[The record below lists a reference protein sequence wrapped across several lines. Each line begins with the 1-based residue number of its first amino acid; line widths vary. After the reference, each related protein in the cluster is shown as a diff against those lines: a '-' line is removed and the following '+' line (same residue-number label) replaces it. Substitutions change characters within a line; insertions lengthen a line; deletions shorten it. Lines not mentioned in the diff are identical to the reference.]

1 MSLFRQLSSIAERD
15 ADLGAFLQGNLQSI
29 SDFSTSSFKTISAER
44 DEIHRF
50 VLEHVSSI
58 QHLDYTKGVNRAFLS
73 LLIDFCVRLNMFAA
87 VSQISVIAAAH
98 NIQYGRRVEAG
109 LCIIYPPPIDNGD
122 LIGRLEII
130 CFKLRE
136 ALQYEEDDNRKAVA
150 TLITFYA
157 IAVRDTRLEFA
168 QQAQRNIATALRD
181 PENASLCHAAVD
193 RALSVSL
200 DNLEFA
206 YESIQEIIDDLLSHG
221 DSPRREDLGPAGE
234 ILIEQ
239 GTPYSEMLSH
249 EEPSFKAVRNLCC
262 RLAERL
268 PNLDE
273 IHHSLGRGVC
283 IIENEGQ
290 MLSYMRSHGSAH
302 EAKLLS
308 AFQNFPFQSIS
319 TPIEL
324 YDWGCGQGVASMV
337 FMELVSSHRYDLP
350 IQSIRM
356 IEPSK
361 LSLMRA
367 ALHIKHFGAPN
378 NLRTICKKID
388 ALEDRD
394 VASLGNTTH
403 IHMFSNI
410 LDVDAF
416 SLSSLLGL
424 IERTQQGTNYFVC
437 VSPYIND
444 AKYGRIEA
452 FCSYFQSRYETHAS
466 IGEWNNGKKPE
477 DEYWCCNQ
485 KHRHRM
491 CADHPTP
498 CGCGKKWTRVVRV
511 FRVCM

>member
-1 MSLFRQLSSIAERD
+1 MSLFQQLSAIAERD
-15 ADLGAFLQGNLQSI
+15 GALGTFLQGNLQSI

-44 DEIHRF
+44 DDIHRF
-50 VLEHVSSI
+50 VFDRVLAI
-58 QHLDYTKGVNRAFLS
+58 QQLDYSMGVNRAFLA
-73 LLIDFCVRLNMFAA
+73 LLIEFCVRLNMVAA
-87 VSQISVIAAAH
+87 VSQVCQIAATN
-98 NIQYGRRVEAG
+98 NIHYGRRVEAG
-109 LCIIYPPPIDNGD
+109 LCMLYPQPTTNDD

-130 CFKLRE
+130 CEKLRD
-136 ALQYEEDDNRKAVA
+136 ALQDEEDDNRKAVA
-150 TLITFYA
+150 TLVTFYG
-157 IAVRDTRLEFA
+157 IAVRDTSLKYA
-168 QQAQRNIATALRD
+168 QQARQKIVSAL
-181 PENASLCHAAVD
+181 ENSDNSRLRHPAVD
-193 RALSVSL
+193 DALAVEL
-200 DNLEFA
+200 VDLNFA
-206 YESIQEIIDDLLSHG
+206 YQTIQEIIDNLLCHS

-234 ILIEQ
+234 IFIEQ
-239 GTPYSEMLSH
+239 GTPYSEMLSQ

-350 IQSIRM
+350 IQSIRL

-452 FCSYFQSRYETHAS
+452 FCSYFQSRYETYAS